1 LGFAFDWRALEEV
14 VERAVRRARAEELKD
29 VADAVKTLADYM
41 KIGFEKVF
49 QVLQEHSKRIEE
61 HSRRIEELSRRIEEH
76 SKVLEE
82 HSKRLEELSR
92 RIEEHSKRL
101 EELSRRIEE
110 HSKVLE
116 DHSRRIEELSKR
128 VARLEVVVG
137 SVTRRVGI
145 DLEKTILSLYR
156 DVLVWFGV
164 EDVDKVEKF
173 VYVDAE
179 GRYMGKGDTLE
190 IDIYIHN
197 REIFF
202 IEVKS
207 LVDVE
212 DVMWFNHKCSIASRI
227 IGKEPKRKII
237 VSIHSVKEAL
247 AQAKKYEID
256 VIYGELI
263 D

>member
-1 LGFAFDWRALEEV
+1 MGFAFDWRALEEV

-49 QVLQEHSKRIEE
+49 QVLQEHSKILEE
-61 HSRRIEELSRRIEEH
+61 HSKRIEELSKRIEEH
-76 SKVLEE
+76 SKILEE
-82 HSKRLEELSR
+82 HSK
-92 RIEEHSKRL
+92 
-101 EELSRRIEE
+101 
-110 HSKVLE
+110 
-116 DHSRRIEELSKR
+116 RIEELSKR

-156 DVLVWFGV
+156 DVLVWFGI

-173 VYVDAE
+173 VYIDAE

-197 REIFF
+197 KEIFF

-227 IGKEPKRKII
+227 IGKEPKRKIM

-256 VIYGELI
+256 IIYGELI

>member
-1 LGFAFDWRALEEV
+1 MGFAFDWRTLEEV

-49 QVLQEHSKRIEE
+49 QVLQEHSKR
-61 HSRRIEELSRRIEEH
+61 
-76 SKVLEE
+76 LEE
-82 HSKRLEELSR
+82 HSK
-92 RIEEHSKRL
+92 
-101 EELSRRIEE
+101 
-110 HSKVLE
+110 
-116 DHSRRIEELSKR
+116 RIEELSKR
-128 VARLEVVVG
+128 VARFEVVVG

-173 VYVDAE
+173 VYIDAE

-197 REIFF
+197 KEIFF

-207 LVDVE
+207 FVDVE

-227 IGKEPKRKII
+227 IGKEPKRKIM

-256 VIYGELI
+256 IIYGELI

>member
-1 LGFAFDWRALEEV
+1 MGFAFDWRALEEV

-49 QVLQEHSKRIEE
+49 QVLQEHSKRIDE
-61 HSRRIEELSRRIEEH
+61 HSKRIEELSKRIEEH
-76 SKVLEE
+76 SKILEE
-82 HSKRLEELSR
+82 HSKRIEELSK
-92 RIEEHSKRL
+92 RIEEHSKIL
-101 EELSRRIEE
+101 EE
-110 HSKVLE
+110 HSK
-116 DHSRRIEELSKR
+116 RIEELSKR

-156 DVLVWFGV
+156 DVLVWFGI

-173 VYVDAE
+173 VYIDAE

-197 REIFF
+197 KEIFF

-227 IGKEPKRKII
+227 IGKEPKRKIM

-256 VIYGELI
+256 IIYGELI